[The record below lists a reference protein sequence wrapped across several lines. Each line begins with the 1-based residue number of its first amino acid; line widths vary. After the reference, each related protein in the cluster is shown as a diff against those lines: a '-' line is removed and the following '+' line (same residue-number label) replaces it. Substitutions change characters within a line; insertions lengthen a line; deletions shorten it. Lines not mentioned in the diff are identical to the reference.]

1 MIILKLESFF
11 YRLSK
16 ITYRS
21 KKAKRIFLKNHSF
34 KKTIALSL
42 LASMSLCN
50 AEEDGAFFVIDYQ
63 TSLARQEL
71 KNPGFTQA
79 QELKQLIRDGAVR
92 LQTSAIPLSYYLDI
106 LGNKTKTLLS
116 ESLKNSSQA
125 QPSQPNGQ
133 PNQAL
138 VNLEQ
143 SLEILGKLLDLSQQ
157 YASEGVIKPLVV
169 DVGKGQIGITDSM
182 LLVAQ
187 NIVLALGQVDL
198 SKIQQNNNEQL
209 YQNIMKV
216 MLLGA
221 GGTNGS
227 YNGVSVGDI
236 ATGMQNF
243 SSQTGLIG
251 ANSTVSELNALIK
264 SGISLDRE
272 TLRLGSFIEKNIC
285 SNASSC
291 FSGSQLIYKQGLDR
305 TINIINAVLGQF
317 ESSASSLYKISY
329 IPNLFSLKDY
339 QSASM
344 NGFGAKMGYKQFFT
358 HKKNVGLRY
367 YGFLDY
373 GYANFGDTN
382 LKVGANLVTY
392 GVGTDFLYNVY
403 ERSRRRER
411 TTIGLFFGAQI
422 AGQTWSTN
430 VTNLLSGQRPDVK
443 SSSFQ
448 FLFDLG
454 VRTNFA
460 KTNFNKHRLDQGIEF
475 GVKIPVIAHKYFA
488 TQGSSASYM
497 RNFSFYVGYSV
508 GF

>member
-1 MIILKLESFF
+1 M
-11 YRLSK
+11 
-16 ITYRS
+16 
-21 KKAKRIFLKNHSF
+21 KNHSF

-106 LGNKTKTLLS
+106 LGNKTKILLS
-116 ESLKNSSQA
+116 ESLKNNA

-133 PNQAL
+133 STPNPAL
-138 VNLEQ
+138 VNLEE
-143 SLEILGKLLDLSQQ
+143 SLGILGKLLDLSQQ
-157 YASEGVIKPLVV
+157 YANQGVIKPLVV
-169 DVGKGQIGITDSM
+169 DVGKEQIGITDSM

-198 SKIQQNNNEQL
+198 SKIQQNNNGQL
-209 YQNIMKV
+209 YENIMKV

-221 GGTNGS
+221 GGTNGA

-251 ANSTVSELNALIK
+251 ADSTVSEINALIK

-272 TLRLGSFIEKNIC
+272 TLGLGSFIEKNIC
-285 SNASSC
+285 SGASSC
-291 FSGSQLIYKQGLDR
+291 FTGNQLIYRKGLDR
-305 TINIINAVLGQF
+305 VINIINASLGQF

-358 HKKNVGLRY
+358 HKKNIGLRY

>member
-1 MIILKLESFF
+1 M
-11 YRLSK
+11 
-16 ITYRS
+16 
-21 KKAKRIFLKNHSF
+21 KNHSF

-125 QPSQPNGQ
+125 QPNGQ

-138 VNLEQ
+138 VNLER
-143 SLEILGKLLDLSQQ
+143 SLGILGKLLDLSQQ

-169 DVGKGQIGITDSM
+169 DVGKEQIGITDSM

-221 GGTNGS
+221 GGTNGA

-305 TINIINAVLGQF
+305 TINIINASLGQF
-317 ESSASSLYKISY
+317 EYSASSLYKISY
-329 IPNLFSLKDY
+329 IPNLFSLRDY

-358 HKKNVGLRY
+358 HKKNIGLRY

>member
-1 MIILKLESFF
+1 M
-11 YRLSK
+11 
-16 ITYRS
+16 
-21 KKAKRIFLKNHSF
+21 KNHSF

-116 ESLKNSSQA
+116 ESVKNNV
-125 QPSQPNGQ
+125 QPSQQNAQ

-157 YASEGVIKPLVV
+157 YASQNIIKPLVV
-169 DVGKGQIGITDSM
+169 DVGKQQIGITDSM
-182 LLVAQ
+182 LSVAQ

-198 SKIQQNNNEQL
+198 SKIQQNNNGQL
-209 YQNIMKV
+209 YENIMKV

-221 GGTNGS
+221 GGTNGA

-251 ANSTVSELNALIK
+251 ANSTVSEINALIK

-272 TLRLGSFIEKNIC
+272 TLGLGSFIEKNIC

-291 FSGSQLIYKQGLDR
+291 FSGNQLIYRKGLDR
-305 TINIINAVLGQF
+305 VIGIINTTLNQF

-329 IPNLFSLKDY
+329 IPNLFSLRDY

-358 HKKNVGLRY
+358 HKKNIGLRY

-392 GVGTDFLYNVY
+392 GVGTDFLYNFF

-411 TTIGLFFGAQI
+411 TAIGLFFGAQI

-454 VRTNFA
+454 LRTNFA
-460 KTNFNKHRLDQGIEF
+460 KTNFNKHKLDQGIEF

>member
-1 MIILKLESFF
+1 M
-11 YRLSK
+11 
-16 ITYRS
+16 
-21 KKAKRIFLKNHSF
+21 KNHSF

-116 ESLKNSSQA
+116 ESLKNNPQ
-125 QPSQPNGQ
+125 QQNGQ

-143 SLEILGKLLDLSQQ
+143 SLGILGKLLDLSQQ

-169 DVGKGQIGITDSM
+169 DVGNKQIGITDSM

-198 SKIQQNNNEQL
+198 SKIQQNNNGQL
-209 YQNIMKV
+209 YENIMKV

-221 GGTNGS
+221 GGTNGA

-291 FSGSQLIYKQGLDR
+291 FTGSQLVYKKGLDR
-305 TINIINAVLGQF
+305 VINIINASLGQF

-358 HKKNVGLRY
+358 HKKNIGLRY

-460 KTNFNKHRLDQGIEF
+460 KTNFNKHKLDQGIEF

>member
-1 MIILKLESFF
+1 MM
-11 YRLSK
+11 
-16 ITYRS
+16 
-21 KKAKRIFLKNHSF
+21 
-34 KKTIALSL
+34 ALSL
-42 LASMSLCN
+42 IAGVCACN

-116 ESLKNSSQA
+116 ESLKNNA

-133 PNQAL
+133 PNQAQPNQAL

-143 SLEILGKLLDLSQQ
+143 SLGILGKLLDLSQQ
-157 YASEGVIKPLVV
+157 YANQGVIKPLVV
-169 DVGKGQIGITDSM
+169 DVGKKQIGITDSM

-198 SKIQQNNNEQL
+198 SKIQQNNNGQL
-209 YQNIMKV
+209 YENIMKV
-216 MLLGA
+216 MLLGT
-221 GGTNGS
+221 GGTNGA

-285 SNASSC
+285 SSASSC
-291 FSGSQLIYKQGLDR
+291 FSGNQLIYKKGLDR
-305 TINIINAVLGQF
+305 VINIINASLGQF

-358 HKKNVGLRY
+358 HKKNIGLRY

-475 GVKIPVIAHKYFA
+475 GVKIPVIAYKYFA

>member
-1 MIILKLESFF
+1 M
-11 YRLSK
+11 
-16 ITYRS
+16 
-21 KKAKRIFLKNHSF
+21 KNHSF

-116 ESLKNSSQA
+116 ESMKDNAQASQQNA
-125 QPSQPNGQ
+125 QS
-133 PNQAL
+133 NQAL

-143 SLEILGKLLDLSQQ
+143 SLGILGKLLDLSQQ
-157 YASEGVIKPLVV
+157 YASQNVIKPLVV
-169 DVGKGQIGITDSM
+169 DVGKEQIGITDSM
-182 LLVAQ
+182 LSVAQ

-198 SKIQQNNNEQL
+198 SKIQQNNNNQQLQQL
-209 YQNIMKV
+209 YENIVKV

-221 GGTNGS
+221 GGTNGA

-251 ANSTVSELNALIK
+251 ANSTVSEINALIK

-272 TLRLGSFIEKNIC
+272 TLGLGSFIEKNIC

-291 FSGSQLIYKQGLDR
+291 FSGNQLIYKKGLDR
-305 TINIINAVLGQF
+305 VINIISTTLGQF

-329 IPNLFSLKDY
+329 IPNLFSLRDY

-358 HKKNVGLRY
+358 HKKNIGLRY

-454 VRTNFA
+454 LRTNFA
-460 KTNFNKHRLDQGIEF
+460 KTNFNKHKLDQGIEF

>member
-1 MIILKLESFF
+1 M
-11 YRLSK
+11 
-16 ITYRS
+16 
-21 KKAKRIFLKNHSF
+21 KNHSF

-42 LASMSLCN
+42 LAGMSLCN

-106 LGNKTKTLLS
+106 LGNKTKILLS
-116 ESLKNSSQA
+116 ESLKNGSQT

-143 SLEILGKLLDLSQQ
+143 SLGILGKLLDLSQQ

-169 DVGKGQIGITDSM
+169 DVGNKQIGITDSM

-209 YQNIMKV
+209 YENIMKV

-221 GGTNGS
+221 GGTNGA

-285 SNASSC
+285 SSASSC
-291 FSGSQLIYKQGLDR
+291 FSGSQLIYKKGLDR
-305 TINIINAVLGQF
+305 VINIINASLGQF

-358 HKKNVGLRY
+358 HKKNIGLRY

-403 ERSRRRER
+403 ERSKRRER

>member
-1 MIILKLESFF
+1 M
-11 YRLSK
+11 
-16 ITYRS
+16 
-21 KKAKRIFLKNHSF
+21 KNYPF
-34 KKTIALSL
+34 KKMITLSL
-42 LASMSLCN
+42 LAGMHLCN

-116 ESLKNSSQA
+116 ESANNNA
-125 QPSQPNGQ
+125 QPNGQ
-133 PNQAL
+133 STPNPAL
-138 VNLEQ
+138 VNLEE
-143 SLEILGKLLDLSQQ
+143 SLGILGKLLDLSQK

-169 DVGKGQIGITDSM
+169 DVGKEQIGITDSM

-187 NIVLALGQVDL
+187 NIVLALGQVNVT
-198 SKIQQNNNEQL
+198 QQKNNEQL
-209 YQNIMKV
+209 YENIMKV

-221 GGTNGS
+221 GGTNGA

-251 ANSTVSELNALIK
+251 ANSTVGELNALIK

-272 TLRLGSFIEKNIC
+272 TLNLGSFIERNIC
-285 SNASSC
+285 SSASSC
-291 FSGSQLIYKQGLDR
+291 FSKNQLIYKQGLDR
-305 TINIINAVLGQF
+305 TINIINTSLNQF
-317 ESSASSLYKISY
+317 EYSASSLYKISY

-358 HKKNVGLRY
+358 HKKNIGLRY

-392 GVGTDFLYNVY
+392 GVGTDFLYNVF

-475 GVKIPVIAHKYFA
+475 GVKIPVITHKYFA

>member
-1 MIILKLESFF
+1 M
-11 YRLSK
+11 
-16 ITYRS
+16 
-21 KKAKRIFLKNHSF
+21 KNHSF

-106 LGNKTKTLLS
+106 LGNKTKILLS

-133 PNQAL
+133 STPNPAL

-143 SLEILGKLLDLSQQ
+143 SLGILGKLLDLSQQ
-157 YASEGVIKPLVV
+157 YANQGVIKPLVV
-169 DVGKGQIGITDSM
+169 DVGKEQIGITDSM

-198 SKIQQNNNEQL
+198 SKIQQNNNGQL
-209 YQNIMKV
+209 YENIMKV

-221 GGTNGS
+221 GGTNGA

-272 TLRLGSFIEKNIC
+272 TLGLGSFIEKNIC
-285 SNASSC
+285 SSASPC
-291 FSGSQLIYKQGLDR
+291 FTGSQLVYRKGLDR
-305 TINIINAVLGQF
+305 VINIINASLGQF

-358 HKKNVGLRY
+358 HKKNIGLRY

>member
-1 MIILKLESFF
+1 M
-11 YRLSK
+11 
-16 ITYRS
+16 
-21 KKAKRIFLKNHSF
+21 KNHSF

-42 LASMSLCN
+42 LASMSLCR

-106 LGNKTKTLLS
+106 LGNKTKILLS

-133 PNQAL
+133 PPQQNGPSYQAL
-138 VNLEQ
+138 VNLEE
-143 SLEILGKLLDLSQQ
+143 SLGILGKLLDLSQQ
-157 YASEGVIKPLVV
+157 YANQGVIKPLVV
-169 DVGKGQIGITDSM
+169 DVGKEQIGITDSM

-209 YQNIMKV
+209 YENIMKV

-221 GGTNGS
+221 GGTNGA

-272 TLRLGSFIEKNIC
+272 TLGLGSFIEKNIC
-285 SNASSC
+285 SSASPC
-291 FSGSQLIYKQGLDR
+291 FTGSQLIYRKGLDR
-305 TINIINAVLGQF
+305 VINIINASLGQF
-317 ESSASSLYKISY
+317 ENSASSLYKISY

>member
-1 MIILKLESFF
+1 M
-11 YRLSK
+11 
-16 ITYRS
+16 
-21 KKAKRIFLKNHSF
+21 KNHSF

-116 ESLKNSSQA
+116 ESLKNNPQ
-125 QPSQPNGQ
+125 QQNGQ

-143 SLEILGKLLDLSQQ
+143 SLGILGKLLDLSQQ

-169 DVGKGQIGITDSM
+169 DVGKEQIGITDSM
-182 LLVAQ
+182 LSVAQ
-187 NIVLALGQVDL
+187 NIILALGQVDL

-221 GGTNGS
+221 GGTNGA
-227 YNGVSVGDI
+227 YNGVNVGDI

-272 TLRLGSFIEKNIC
+272 TLGLGSFIEKNIC

-291 FSGSQLIYKQGLDR
+291 FSGSQLIYKKGLDR
-305 TINIINAVLGQF
+305 SINIINASLGQF
-317 ESSASSLYKISY
+317 EYSASSLYKISY
-329 IPNLFSLKDY
+329 IPNLFSLRDY

-358 HKKNVGLRY
+358 HKKNIGLRY

-411 TTIGLFFGAQI
+411 ATIGLFFGAQI

>member
-1 MIILKLESFF
+1 M
-11 YRLSK
+11 
-16 ITYRS
+16 
-21 KKAKRIFLKNHSF
+21 KNHSF

-63 TSLARQEL
+63 TGLARQEL

-106 LGNKTKTLLS
+106 LGNKTKILLS
-116 ESLKNSSQA
+116 ESLKNNA

-133 PNQAL
+133 STPNPAL

-143 SLEILGKLLDLSQQ
+143 SLGILGKLLDLSQQ
-157 YASEGVIKPLVV
+157 YANQGVIKPLVV
-169 DVGKGQIGITDSM
+169 DVGKEQIGITDSM

-198 SKIQQNNNEQL
+198 SKIQQNNNQQL
-209 YQNIMKV
+209 YENIMKV

-221 GGTNGS
+221 GGTNGA

-272 TLRLGSFIEKNIC
+272 TLKLGSFIEKNIC
-285 SNASSC
+285 SSASPC
-291 FSGSQLIYKQGLDR
+291 FSGSQLIYKKGLDR
-305 TINIINAVLGQF
+305 VIGIINTSLNQF
-317 ESSASSLYKISY
+317 ESSTSSLYKISY

-411 TTIGLFFGAQI
+411 TTIGLFFGTQI

>member
-1 MIILKLESFF
+1 M
-11 YRLSK
+11 
-16 ITYRS
+16 
-21 KKAKRIFLKNHSF
+21 KNHSF

-42 LASMSLCN
+42 LAGMSLCN

-106 LGNKTKTLLS
+106 LGNKTKILLS
-116 ESLKNSSQA
+116 ESLKNNA

-133 PNQAL
+133 STPNQAL

-143 SLEILGKLLDLSQQ
+143 SLGILGRLLDLSQK

-169 DVGKGQIGITDSM
+169 DVGKEQIGITDSM

-198 SKIQQNNNEQL
+198 SKIQQNNNGQL

-221 GGTNGS
+221 GGTNGA

-251 ANSTVSELNALIK
+251 ADSTVSELNALIK
-264 SGISLDRE
+264 SGISLYRE
-272 TLRLGSFIEKNIC
+272 TLGLGSFIEKNIC
-285 SNASSC
+285 SSASPC
-291 FSGSQLIYKQGLDR
+291 FTGSQLIYRKGLDR
-305 TINIINAVLGQF
+305 VINIINASLGQF

-358 HKKNVGLRY
+358 HKKNIGLRY

-373 GYANFGDTN
+373 GYANFSDTN

-430 VTNLLSGQRPDVK
+430 VTNLLSGQRPDVE

>member
-1 MIILKLESFF
+1 M
-11 YRLSK
+11 
-16 ITYRS
+16 
-21 KKAKRIFLKNHSF
+21 KNHSF

-116 ESLKNSSQA
+116 ESLKNNA

-133 PNQAL
+133 STPNPAL

-143 SLEILGKLLDLSQQ
+143 SLGILGKLLDLSQQ
-157 YASEGVIKPLVV
+157 YANQGVIKPLVV
-169 DVGKGQIGITDSM
+169 DVGKEQIGITDSM

-198 SKIQQNNNEQL
+198 SKIQQNNNGQL
-209 YQNIMKV
+209 YENIMKV

-221 GGTNGS
+221 GGTNGA

-272 TLRLGSFIEKNIC
+272 TLKLGSFIEKNIC
-285 SNASSC
+285 SSASSC
-291 FSGSQLIYKQGLDR
+291 FSGSQLIYKKGLDR
-305 TINIINAVLGQF
+305 VIGIINTSLNQF
-317 ESSASSLYKISY
+317 EDSASSLYKISY
-329 IPNLFSLKDY
+329 IPNLFSLRDY

-358 HKKNVGLRY
+358 HKKNIGLRY

-392 GVGTDFLYNVY
+392 GVGTDFLYNFF

-411 TTIGLFFGAQI
+411 TAIGLFFGTQI

-454 VRTNFA
+454 LRTNFA
-460 KTNFNKHRLDQGIEF
+460 KIHFNKHKLDQGIEF

>member
-1 MIILKLESFF
+1 M
-11 YRLSK
+11 
-16 ITYRS
+16 
-21 KKAKRIFLKNHSF
+21 KNHSF

-42 LASMSLCN
+42 LAGMSLCN

-106 LGNKTKTLLS
+106 LGNKTKVLLS

-125 QPSQPNGQ
+125 QPSQPNG
-133 PNQAL
+133 PSNQAL

-143 SLEILGKLLDLSQQ
+143 SLGILGKLLDLSQQ
-157 YASEGVIKPLVV
+157 YANQGVIKPLVV
-169 DVGKGQIGITDSM
+169 DVGKEQIGITDSM

-209 YQNIMKV
+209 YENIMKV

-221 GGTNGS
+221 GGTNGA

-251 ANSTVSELNALIK
+251 ADSTVSELNALIK

-272 TLRLGSFIEKNIC
+272 TLGLGSFIEKNIC
-285 SNASSC
+285 SSASPC
-291 FSGSQLIYKQGLDR
+291 FTGSQLVYRKGLDR
-305 TINIINAVLGQF
+305 VINIINASLGQF

-358 HKKNVGLRY
+358 HKKNIGLRY

-430 VTNLLSGQRPDVK
+430 VTSLLSGQRPDVK

>member
-1 MIILKLESFF
+1 M
-11 YRLSK
+11 
-16 ITYRS
+16 
-21 KKAKRIFLKNHSF
+21 KNHSF

-42 LASMSLCN
+42 LAGMSLCN

-63 TSLARQEL
+63 TSLAKQEL

-106 LGNKTKTLLS
+106 LGNKTKILLS
-116 ESLKNSSQA
+116 ESLKNSSQT

-143 SLEILGKLLDLSQQ
+143 SLGILGKLLDLSQQ
-157 YASEGVIKPLVV
+157 YANQGVIKPLVV
-169 DVGKGQIGITDSM
+169 DVGNKQIGITDSM

-209 YQNIMKV
+209 YENIMKV

-221 GGTNGS
+221 GGTNGA

-272 TLRLGSFIEKNIC
+272 TLGLGSFIEKNIC
-285 SNASSC
+285 SGASSC
-291 FSGSQLIYKQGLDR
+291 FSGNQLIYRKGLDR
-305 TINIINAVLGQF
+305 VINIINASLGQF

-358 HKKNVGLRY
+358 HKKNIGLRY

-488 TQGSSASYM
+488 TQGLSASYM

>member
-1 MIILKLESFF
+1 M
-11 YRLSK
+11 
-16 ITYRS
+16 
-21 KKAKRIFLKNHSF
+21 KNHSF

-106 LGNKTKTLLS
+106 LGNKTKILLS
-116 ESLKNSSQA
+116 ESLKNSSQT
-125 QPSQPNGQ
+125 QPPQPNGQ

-143 SLEILGKLLDLSQQ
+143 SLGILEKLLDLSQQ
-157 YASEGVIKPLVV
+157 YASQGVIKPLVV
-169 DVGKGQIGITDSM
+169 DVGKEQIGITDSM

-198 SKIQQNNNEQL
+198 SKIQQNNNGQL
-209 YQNIMKV
+209 YENIMKV

-221 GGTNGS
+221 GGTNGA

-285 SNASSC
+285 SSASSC
-291 FSGSQLIYKQGLDR
+291 FSGNQLIYKKGLDR
-305 TINIINAVLGQF
+305 VINIINASLGQF

-358 HKKNVGLRY
+358 HKKNIGLRY

>member
-1 MIILKLESFF
+1 M
-11 YRLSK
+11 
-16 ITYRS
+16 
-21 KKAKRIFLKNHSF
+21 KNHSF
-34 KKTIALSL
+34 KKTMALSL

-116 ESLKNSSQA
+116 ESLKNNA

-133 PNQAL
+133 PNQAQPNQAL
-138 VNLEQ
+138 VNLER
-143 SLEILGKLLDLSQQ
+143 SLGILGKLLDLSQQ
-157 YASEGVIKPLVV
+157 YANQGVIKPLVV
-169 DVGKGQIGITDSM
+169 DVGKEQIGITDSM

-198 SKIQQNNNEQL
+198 SKIQQNNNQQL
-209 YQNIMKV
+209 YENIMKV

-221 GGTNGS
+221 GGTNGA

-272 TLRLGSFIEKNIC
+272 TLGLGSFIEKNIC
-285 SNASSC
+285 SSASSC
-291 FSGSQLIYKQGLDR
+291 FSQNQLIYKKGLDR

-460 KTNFNKHRLDQGIEF
+460 KTNFNKHKLDQGIEF
-475 GVKIPVIAHKYFA
+475 GVKIPVVAHKYFA

>member
-1 MIILKLESFF
+1 M
-11 YRLSK
+11 
-16 ITYRS
+16 
-21 KKAKRIFLKNHSF
+21 KNHSF

-42 LASMSLCN
+42 LASMSLCR

-106 LGNKTKTLLS
+106 LGNKTKILLS
-116 ESLKNSSQA
+116 ESLKNSSQV

-143 SLEILGKLLDLSQQ
+143 SLGILGKLLDLSQQ
-157 YASEGVIKPLVV
+157 YANQGVIKPLVV
-169 DVGKGQIGITDSM
+169 DVGKEQIGITDSM

-198 SKIQQNNNEQL
+198 SKIQQNNNGQL
-209 YQNIMKV
+209 YENIMKV

-221 GGTNGS
+221 GGTNGA

-285 SNASSC
+285 SGASSC
-291 FSGSQLIYKQGLDR
+291 FSGNQLIYKKGLDR
-305 TINIINAVLGQF
+305 VINIINASLGQF

>member
-1 MIILKLESFF
+1 M
-11 YRLSK
+11 
-16 ITYRS
+16 
-21 KKAKRIFLKNHSF
+21 KNHSF

-116 ESLKNSSQA
+116 ESLKNNA

-133 PNQAL
+133 STPNQAL

-143 SLEILGKLLDLSQQ
+143 SLGILGKLLDLSQQ
-157 YASEGVIKPLVV
+157 YANQGVIKPLVV
-169 DVGKGQIGITDSM
+169 DVGKEQIGITDSM

-198 SKIQQNNNEQL
+198 SKIQQNNNQQL
-209 YQNIMKV
+209 YENIVKV

-221 GGTNGS
+221 GGTNGA

-291 FSGSQLIYKQGLDR
+291 FSGSQLIYKKGLDR
-305 TINIINAVLGQF
+305 VIGIINTSLNQF
-317 ESSASSLYKISY
+317 EYSASSLYKISY

-358 HKKNVGLRY
+358 HKKNIGLRY

-392 GVGTDFLYNVY
+392 GVGTDFLYNFF

-411 TTIGLFFGAQI
+411 TAVGLFFGAQI

-430 VTNLLSGQRPDVK
+430 VTNLLSGQRPNVK

-460 KTNFNKHRLDQGIEF
+460 KTHFNKHRLDQGIEF

>member
-1 MIILKLESFF
+1 M
-11 YRLSK
+11 
-16 ITYRS
+16 
-21 KKAKRIFLKNHSF
+21 KNHSF

-116 ESLKNSSQA
+116 ESVKNSSQA
-125 QPSQPNGQ
+125 QPNGQ

-143 SLEILGKLLDLSQQ
+143 SLGILGKLLDLSQQ

-169 DVGKGQIGITDSM
+169 DVGKEQIGITDSM
-182 LLVAQ
+182 LSVAQ

-221 GGTNGS
+221 GGTNGA

-305 TINIINAVLGQF
+305 TINIINTSLSQF
-317 ESSASSLYKISY
+317 EYSASSLYKISY
-329 IPNLFSLKDY
+329 IPNLFSLRDY

-358 HKKNVGLRY
+358 HKKNIGLRY

-475 GVKIPVIAHKYFA
+475 GVKIPVVAHKYFA

>member
-1 MIILKLESFF
+1 M
-11 YRLSK
+11 
-16 ITYRS
+16 
-21 KKAKRIFLKNHSF
+21 KNHSF

-106 LGNKTKTLLS
+106 LGNKTKILLS
-116 ESLKNSSQA
+116 ESLKNSSQT

-133 PNQAL
+133 PNPAL

-143 SLEILGKLLDLSQQ
+143 SLGILGKLLDLSQQ
-157 YASEGVIKPLVV
+157 YASQGVIKPLVV
-169 DVGKGQIGITDSM
+169 DVGKEQIGITDSM

-198 SKIQQNNNEQL
+198 SKIQQNNNGQL
-209 YQNIMKV
+209 YENIMKV

-221 GGTNGS
+221 GGTNGA

-272 TLRLGSFIEKNIC
+272 TLGLGSFIEKNIC
-285 SNASSC
+285 SSASSC
-291 FSGSQLIYKQGLDR
+291 FTGSQLIYKKGLDR
-305 TINIINAVLGQF
+305 VINIINASLDQF

>member
-1 MIILKLESFF
+1 M
-11 YRLSK
+11 
-16 ITYRS
+16 
-21 KKAKRIFLKNHSF
+21 KNHSF

-106 LGNKTKTLLS
+106 LGNKTKILLS
-116 ESLKNSSQA
+116 ESLKNNV
-125 QPSQPNGQ
+125 QPSQPNGQPNQAQ

-143 SLEILGKLLDLSQQ
+143 SLGILGKLLDLSQQ
-157 YASEGVIKPLVV
+157 YANQGVIKPLVV
-169 DVGKGQIGITDSM
+169 DVGNKQIGITDSM

-198 SKIQQNNNEQL
+198 SKIQQNNNGQL
-209 YQNIMKV
+209 YENIMKV

-221 GGTNGS
+221 GGTNGA

-291 FSGSQLIYKQGLDR
+291 FTGSQLVYKKGLDR
-305 TINIINAVLGQF
+305 VINIINASLGQF

-358 HKKNVGLRY
+358 HKKNIGLRY

>member
-1 MIILKLESFF
+1 M
-11 YRLSK
+11 
-16 ITYRS
+16 
-21 KKAKRIFLKNHSF
+21 KNHSF

-106 LGNKTKTLLS
+106 LGNKTKILLS

-143 SLEILGKLLDLSQQ
+143 SLGILGKLLDLSQQ

-169 DVGKGQIGITDSM
+169 DVGNKQIGITDSM

-198 SKIQQNNNEQL
+198 SKIQQNNNQQL
-209 YQNIMKV
+209 YENIMKV

-221 GGTNGS
+221 GGTNGA

-285 SNASSC
+285 SSVSSC
-291 FSGSQLIYKQGLDR
+291 FSGNQLIYKKGLDR
-305 TINIINAVLGQF
+305 VINIINASLGQF

-358 HKKNVGLRY
+358 HKKNIGLRY

>member
-1 MIILKLESFF
+1 M
-11 YRLSK
+11 
-16 ITYRS
+16 
-21 KKAKRIFLKNHSF
+21 KNHSF

-42 LASMSLCN
+42 LAGMSLCN

-106 LGNKTKTLLS
+106 LGNKTKILLS
-116 ESLKNSSQA
+116 ESVKNNVQSSQQNA
-125 QPSQPNGQ
+125 Q

-143 SLEILGKLLDLSQQ
+143 SLGILGKLLDLSQQ
-157 YASEGVIKPLVV
+157 YANQGVIKPLVV
-169 DVGKGQIGITDSM
+169 DVGKEQIGITDSM

-209 YQNIMKV
+209 YENIMKV

-221 GGTNGS
+221 GGTNGA

-272 TLRLGSFIEKNIC
+272 TLGLGNFIEKNIC
-285 SNASSC
+285 SSASHC
-291 FSGSQLIYKQGLDR
+291 FSQNQLIYKKGLDR
-305 TINIINAVLGQF
+305 VINIINTSLDQF
-317 ESSASSLYKISY
+317 EYSASSLYKISY
-329 IPNLFSLKDY
+329 IPNLFSLRDY

-454 VRTNFA
+454 LRTNFA

>member
-1 MIILKLESFF
+1 M
-11 YRLSK
+11 
-16 ITYRS
+16 
-21 KKAKRIFLKNHSF
+21 KNHSF

-116 ESLKNSSQA
+116 ESVKNNAQASQ
-125 QPSQPNGQ
+125 QNGQ

-157 YASEGVIKPLVV
+157 YASQNIIKPLVV
-169 DVGKGQIGITDSM
+169 DVGKQQIGITDSM
-182 LLVAQ
+182 LSVAQ

-198 SKIQQNNNEQL
+198 SKIQQNNNQQL
-209 YQNIMKV
+209 YENIVKV

-221 GGTNGS
+221 GGTNGA

-291 FSGSQLIYKQGLDR
+291 FSGNQLIYKKGLDR
-305 TINIINAVLGQF
+305 VIGIINTSLDQF

-329 IPNLFSLKDY
+329 IPNLFLLRDY

-358 HKKNVGLRY
+358 HKKNIGLRY

-392 GVGTDFLYNVY
+392 GVGTDFLYNFF

-411 TTIGLFFGAQI
+411 TAIGLFFGAQI

-454 VRTNFA
+454 LRTNFA
-460 KTNFNKHRLDQGIEF
+460 KTHFNKHKLDQGIEF

>member
-1 MIILKLESFF
+1 M
-11 YRLSK
+11 
-16 ITYRS
+16 
-21 KKAKRIFLKNHSF
+21 KNHSF

-116 ESLKNSSQA
+116 ESVKNSSQT

-143 SLEILGKLLDLSQQ
+143 SLGILGKLLDLSQQ

-169 DVGKGQIGITDSM
+169 DVGKEQIGITDSM

-221 GGTNGS
+221 GGTNGA

-251 ANSTVSELNALIK
+251 ANSMVSELNALIK

-291 FSGSQLIYKQGLDR
+291 FSRSQLIYKKGLDR
-305 TINIINAVLGQF
+305 VINIINTSLGQF

-329 IPNLFSLKDY
+329 IPNLFSLRDY

-358 HKKNVGLRY
+358 HKKNIGLRY

>member
-1 MIILKLESFF
+1 M
-11 YRLSK
+11 
-16 ITYRS
+16 
-21 KKAKRIFLKNHSF
+21 KNHSF

-106 LGNKTKTLLS
+106 LGNKTKILLS
-116 ESLKNSSQA
+116 ESLKNNAQEQNA
-125 QPSQPNGQ
+125 QPNP
-133 PNQAL
+133 AL

-143 SLEILGKLLDLSQQ
+143 SLGILGKLLDLSQQ
-157 YASEGVIKPLVV
+157 YANQGVIKPLVV
-169 DVGKGQIGITDSM
+169 DVGKKQIGITDSM

-198 SKIQQNNNEQL
+198 SKIQQNNNQQL
-209 YQNIMKV
+209 YENIMKV

-221 GGTNGS
+221 GGTNGA
-227 YNGVSVGDI
+227 YNGTSVGDI

-251 ANSTVSELNALIK
+251 ANSTVGELNALIK

-272 TLRLGSFIEKNIC
+272 TLGLGSFIEKNIC
-285 SNASSC
+285 SNASPC
-291 FSGSQLIYKQGLDR
+291 FSGSQLIYKKGLDR
-305 TINIINAVLGQF
+305 VIGIINTSLNQF
-317 ESSASSLYKISY
+317 EYSASSLYKISY
-329 IPNLFSLKDY
+329 IPNLFSLRDY

-358 HKKNVGLRY
+358 HKKNIGLRY

-392 GVGTDFLYNVY
+392 GVGTDFLYNFF

-411 TTIGLFFGAQI
+411 TAIGLFFGAQI

-454 VRTNFA
+454 LRTNFA

-497 RNFSFYVGYSV
+497 RNFSFYVGYSI

>member
-1 MIILKLESFF
+1 M
-11 YRLSK
+11 
-16 ITYRS
+16 
-21 KKAKRIFLKNHSF
+21 KNHSF

-42 LASMSLCN
+42 LASMFLCN

-106 LGNKTKTLLS
+106 LGNKTAALLR
-116 ESLKNSSQA
+116 ESLKNNV
-125 QPSQPNGQ
+125 QPSQPNAQ
-133 PNQAL
+133 PQNGPSNQAL

-143 SLEILGKLLDLSQQ
+143 SLGILGKLLDLSQQ
-157 YASEGVIKPLVV
+157 YANQGIIKPLVV
-169 DVGKGQIGITDSM
+169 DVGKEQIGITDSM

-198 SKIQQNNNEQL
+198 SKIQQNNNGQL
-209 YQNIMKV
+209 YENIMKV

-221 GGTNGS
+221 GGTNGA
-227 YNGVSVGDI
+227 YNGVTVGDI

-272 TLRLGSFIEKNIC
+272 TLGLGSFIEKNIC
-285 SNASSC
+285 SSASSC
-291 FSGSQLIYKQGLDR
+291 FSGSQLIYKKGLDR
-305 TINIINAVLGQF
+305 TINIISTVLDQF
-317 ESSASSLYKISY
+317 ENSASSLYKISY

-358 HKKNVGLRY
+358 HKKNIGLRY

-411 TTIGLFFGAQI
+411 TAIGLFFGAQI

-460 KTNFNKHRLDQGIEF
+460 KTNFNKHKLDQGIEF

>member
-1 MIILKLESFF
+1 M
-11 YRLSK
+11 
-16 ITYRS
+16 
-21 KKAKRIFLKNHSF
+21 KNHSF

-106 LGNKTKTLLS
+106 LGNKTTALLS
-116 ESLKNSSQA
+116 ESVKNNA
-125 QPSQPNGQ
+125 QPSQQNAQ
-133 PNQAL
+133 PPQAL
-138 VNLEQ
+138 VNLKE
-143 SLEILGKLLDLSQQ
+143 SLGVLGKLLDLSQQ
-157 YASEGVIKPLVV
+157 YANQGVIKPLVV
-169 DVGKGQIGITDSM
+169 DVGKEQIGITDSM

-209 YQNIMKV
+209 YENIMKV

-221 GGTNGS
+221 GGTNGA

-272 TLRLGSFIEKNIC
+272 TLGLGSFIEKNIC
-285 SNASSC
+285 SGASSC
-291 FSGSQLIYKQGLDR
+291 FSGSQLIYKKGLDR
-305 TINIINAVLGQF
+305 SISIINASLDQF

>member
-1 MIILKLESFF
+1 M
-11 YRLSK
+11 
-16 ITYRS
+16 
-21 KKAKRIFLKNHSF
+21 KNHSF

-116 ESLKNSSQA
+116 ESMKNNAQASQ
-125 QPSQPNGQ
+125 QNGQ
-133 PNQAL
+133 SSQAL

-143 SLEILGKLLDLSQQ
+143 SLGILGKLLDLSQQ
-157 YASEGVIKPLVV
+157 YASQNIIKPLVV
-169 DVGKGQIGITDSM
+169 DVGKQQIGITDSM

-198 SKIQQNNNEQL
+198 SKIQQNNNQQL
-209 YQNIMKV
+209 YENIMKV

-221 GGTNGS
+221 GGTNGA

-251 ANSTVSELNALIK
+251 ANSTVSEINALIK

-272 TLRLGSFIEKNIC
+272 TLGLGSFIEKNIC

-291 FSGSQLIYKQGLDR
+291 FSGNQLIYRKGLDR
-305 TINIINAVLGQF
+305 VIGIINTTLNQF

-329 IPNLFSLKDY
+329 IPNLFSLRDY

-358 HKKNVGLRY
+358 HKKNIGLRY

-392 GVGTDFLYNVY
+392 GVGTDFLYNFF

-411 TTIGLFFGAQI
+411 TAIGLFFGAQI

-454 VRTNFA
+454 LRTNFA
-460 KTNFNKHRLDQGIEF
+460 KTHFNKHKLDQGIEF

-497 RNFSFYVGYSV
+497 RNFSFYVGYSI

>member
-1 MIILKLESFF
+1 M
-11 YRLSK
+11 
-16 ITYRS
+16 
-21 KKAKRIFLKNHSF
+21 KNHSF

-42 LASMSLCN
+42 LAGMSLCN

-106 LGNKTKTLLS
+106 LGNKTKILLS
-116 ESLKNSSQA
+116 ESLKNSSQV

-133 PNQAL
+133 PSQPNTQSNQAL
-138 VNLEQ
+138 VNLEE
-143 SLEILGKLLDLSQQ
+143 SLGILGKLLDLSQQ
-157 YASEGVIKPLVV
+157 YASQGVIKPLVV
-169 DVGKGQIGITDSM
+169 DVGKEQIGITDSM

-198 SKIQQNNNEQL
+198 SKIQQNNNQQL
-209 YQNIMKV
+209 YENIMKV
-216 MLLGA
+216 MLLGT
-221 GGTNGS
+221 GGTNGA

-285 SNASSC
+285 SSASSC
-291 FSGSQLIYKQGLDR
+291 FSGNQLIYRKGLDR
-305 TINIINAVLGQF
+305 VIGIINTTLNQF

>member
-1 MIILKLESFF
+1 M
-11 YRLSK
+11 
-16 ITYRS
+16 
-21 KKAKRIFLKNHSF
+21 KNHSF

-42 LASMSLCN
+42 LAGMSLCN

-106 LGNKTKTLLS
+106 LGNKTKILLS

-143 SLEILGKLLDLSQQ
+143 SLGILGKLLDLSQQ

-169 DVGKGQIGITDSM
+169 DVGKEQIGITDSM

-198 SKIQQNNNEQL
+198 SKIQQNNNGQL
-209 YQNIMKV
+209 YENIMKV

-221 GGTNGS
+221 GGTNGA

-251 ANSTVSELNALIK
+251 ANSTVSEINALIK

-285 SNASSC
+285 SSASSC
-291 FSGSQLIYKQGLDR
+291 FTGSQLIYKKGLDR
-305 TINIINAVLGQF
+305 VINIINASLGQF

-358 HKKNVGLRY
+358 HKKNIGLRY

>member
-1 MIILKLESFF
+1 M
-11 YRLSK
+11 
-16 ITYRS
+16 
-21 KKAKRIFLKNHSF
+21 KNHSF

-42 LASMSLCN
+42 LAGMSLCR

-106 LGNKTKTLLS
+106 LGNKTKILLS

-133 PNQAL
+133 STPNPAL
-138 VNLEQ
+138 ANLEE
-143 SLEILGKLLDLSQQ
+143 SLGILGKLLDLSQQ
-157 YASEGVIKPLVV
+157 YANQGVIKPLVV
-169 DVGKGQIGITDSM
+169 DVGNKQIGITDSM

-198 SKIQQNNNEQL
+198 SKIQQNNNGQL
-209 YQNIMKV
+209 YENIMKV
-216 MLLGA
+216 MLLGTS
-221 GGTNGS
+221 GTNGA

-285 SNASSC
+285 SSASSC
-291 FSGSQLIYKQGLDR
+291 FSGSQLIYKKGLDR
-305 TINIINAVLGQF
+305 VINIINASLGQF

-358 HKKNVGLRY
+358 HKKNIGLRY

>member
-1 MIILKLESFF
+1 M
-11 YRLSK
+11 
-16 ITYRS
+16 
-21 KKAKRIFLKNHSF
+21 KNHSF

-116 ESLKNSSQA
+116 ESMKGNA
-125 QPSQPNGQ
+125 Q

-143 SLEILGKLLDLSQQ
+143 SLGILGKLLDLSQQ
-157 YASEGVIKPLVV
+157 YASQNIIKPLVV
-169 DVGKGQIGITDSM
+169 DVGKEQIGITDSM
-182 LLVAQ
+182 LSVAQ

-198 SKIQQNNNEQL
+198 SKIQNNNNQQL
-209 YQNIMKV
+209 YENIVKV
-216 MLLGA
+216 MLLGT
-221 GGTNGS
+221 GGTNGA

-285 SNASSC
+285 SSASSC
-291 FSGSQLIYKQGLDR
+291 FSGSQLIYKKGLDR
-305 TINIINAVLGQF
+305 VIGIINTSLNQF
-317 ESSASSLYKISY
+317 EDSASSLYKISY
-329 IPNLFSLKDY
+329 IPNLFSLRDY

-358 HKKNVGLRY
+358 HKKNIGLRY

-392 GVGTDFLYNVY
+392 GVGTDFLYNFF

-411 TTIGLFFGAQI
+411 TAIGLFFGAQI

-454 VRTNFA
+454 LRTNFA
-460 KTNFNKHRLDQGIEF
+460 KTNFNKHKLDQGIEF

>member
-1 MIILKLESFF
+1 M
-11 YRLSK
+11 
-16 ITYRS
+16 
-21 KKAKRIFLKNHSF
+21 KNHSF

-42 LASMSLCN
+42 LAGMSLCK

-106 LGNKTKTLLS
+106 LGNKTTILLR
-116 ESLKNSSQA
+116 ESLKNNA

-133 PNQAL
+133 STPNPAL
-138 VNLEQ
+138 ANLEQ

-157 YASEGVIKPLVV
+157 YANQGVIKPLVV
-169 DVGKGQIGITDSM
+169 DVGKEQIGITDSM

-198 SKIQQNNNEQL
+198 SKIQQNNNQQL
-209 YQNIMKV
+209 YENIMKV

-221 GGTNGS
+221 GGTNGA

-272 TLRLGSFIEKNIC
+272 TLGLGSFIEKNIC
-285 SNASSC
+285 SSASSC
-291 FSGSQLIYKQGLDR
+291 FSGSQLIYKKGLDR
-305 TINIINAVLGQF
+305 VIGIINTTLNQF
-317 ESSASSLYKISY
+317 KDSASSLYKISY
-329 IPNLFSLKDY
+329 IPNLFSLRDY

-358 HKKNVGLRY
+358 HKKNIGLRY

-392 GVGTDFLYNVY
+392 GVGTDFLYNFF

-411 TTIGLFFGAQI
+411 TAIGLFFGAQI

-454 VRTNFA
+454 LRTNFA
-460 KTNFNKHRLDQGIEF
+460 KTHFNKHKLDQGIEF

>member
-1 MIILKLESFF
+1 M
-11 YRLSK
+11 
-16 ITYRS
+16 
-21 KKAKRIFLKNHSF
+21 KNHSF

-116 ESLKNSSQA
+116 ESLKNSSQT
-125 QPSQPNGQ
+125 QSSQPNGQ

-138 VNLEQ
+138 VNLEE
-143 SLEILGKLLDLSQQ
+143 SLGILGKLLDLSQQ
-157 YASEGVIKPLVV
+157 YANQGVIKPLVV
-169 DVGKGQIGITDSM
+169 DVGNKQIGITDSM

-221 GGTNGS
+221 GGTNGA

-285 SNASSC
+285 SSASSC
-291 FSGSQLIYKQGLDR
+291 FSGNQLIYKKGLDR
-305 TINIINAVLGQF
+305 VINIINASLGQF

>member
-1 MIILKLESFF
+1 M
-11 YRLSK
+11 
-16 ITYRS
+16 
-21 KKAKRIFLKNHSF
+21 KNHSF

-106 LGNKTKTLLS
+106 LGNKTTTLLS
-116 ESLKNSSQA
+116 GSVKNNA
-125 QPSQPNGQ
+125 QPPQQNTQP
-133 PNQAL
+133 PQAL

-143 SLEILGKLLDLSQQ
+143 SLGILGKLLDLSQQ
-157 YASEGVIKPLVV
+157 YANQGVIKPLVV
-169 DVGKGQIGITDSM
+169 DVGKEQIGITDSM

-198 SKIQQNNNEQL
+198 SKIQQSNNEQL
-209 YQNIMKV
+209 YENIMKV

-221 GGTNGS
+221 GGTNGA

-272 TLRLGSFIEKNIC
+272 TLGLGSFIEKNIC
-285 SNASSC
+285 SGASSC
-291 FSGSQLIYKQGLDR
+291 FSGSQLIYKKGLDR
-305 TINIINAVLGQF
+305 SISIINASLDQF
-317 ESSASSLYKISY
+317 EYSASSLYKISY

-358 HKKNVGLRY
+358 HKKNIGLRY

>member
-1 MIILKLESFF
+1 M
-11 YRLSK
+11 
-16 ITYRS
+16 
-21 KKAKRIFLKNHSF
+21 KNHSF

-42 LASMSLCN
+42 LAGMSLCN

-106 LGNKTKTLLS
+106 LGNKTKILLS
-116 ESLKNSSQA
+116 ESLKNSSQT
-125 QPSQPNGQ
+125 QPPQPNGQ

-143 SLEILGKLLDLSQQ
+143 SLGILGKLLDLSQQ

-169 DVGKGQIGITDSM
+169 DVGNKQIGITDSM

-198 SKIQQNNNEQL
+198 SKIQQNNNGQL
-209 YQNIMKV
+209 YENIMKV

-221 GGTNGS
+221 GGTNGA

-285 SNASSC
+285 SSASSC
-291 FSGSQLIYKQGLDR
+291 FSQNQLVYKKGLDR
-305 TINIINAVLGQF
+305 VINIINASLDQF

-358 HKKNVGLRY
+358 HKKNIGLRY